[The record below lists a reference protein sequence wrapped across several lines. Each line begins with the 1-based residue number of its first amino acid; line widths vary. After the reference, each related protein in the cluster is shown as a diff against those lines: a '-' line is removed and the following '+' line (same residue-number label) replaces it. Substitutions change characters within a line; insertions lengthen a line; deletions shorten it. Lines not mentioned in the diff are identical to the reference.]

1 MKNIF
6 HLRDERI
13 LLLSFDL
20 FFLFLGLSYWFDLVD
35 DINSKFIIIIKNF
48 LTILLSLGFYWLT
61 GQYKN
66 ITKYTNSKSLYFI
79 SLRTIS
85 LVIFISSFIIKT
97 NITRFNLPIY
107 FLVWIFLTFSMC
119 FIRILLRD
127 FVSLSIKKNRKFREN
142 IAIYG
147 AGSAGFL
154 LARNLQEEGTYKIIC
169 FLDDSPDL
177 RNRGINGIPILSP
190 DNIDSMSDEIE
201 KVFLAIPSPSKTK
214 VKEILK
220 KMNSLKIPIFQIPSI
235 KDITNRD
242 KKYGSLRPIELE
254 DLLGR
259 ERVDPDPD
267 LLEKG
272 IREKIIFIS
281 GAGGSIGKELAK
293 QILQLSPKM
302 IIFFDISEASLYELS
317 LEIKQFNNLNIPIV
331 TVLGDICDK
340 KLVENIFNKYS
351 INVVFHAAAYKH
363 VPLVENNKISGLCN
377 NICSTLVLCELS
389 KKFNVGKFVLI
400 STDKAVRPTNVM
412 GLSKRIAELIV
423 QNQSNNPKNTCFSMV
438 RFGNVL
444 GSSGSVVPLFKKQI
458 AEGGPITLTHP
469 KVIRYFMSISE
480 AAQLVIQT
488 SQLARGGEVFLL
500 DMGDPVFI
508 KDLAYQMVMLSG
520 ASVKD
525 KNNIKGDIEI
535 KEIGLRPGEKLYEE
549 LLIDSESIS
558 TAHPLIFRAIEKKLD
573 EEFFK
578 FRLDKLVSSLNKKDL
593 DEALILAKEL
603 VPEWIRSEN

>member
-20 FFLFLGLSYWFDLVD
+20 FFLFLGISYWFDLVD
-35 DINSKFIIIIKNF
+35 DSNSKFIIIIKNF
-48 LTILLSLGFYWLT
+48 LTILFSLGFYWIT

-79 SLRTIS
+79 SIRTIS
-85 LVIFISSFIIKT
+85 LVIFIFSFIIKT

-119 FIRILLRD
+119 FIRIFLRD
-127 FVSLSIKKNRKFREN
+127 FVSLSIKKNRKSREN

-147 AGSAGFL
+147 AGSAGVL
-154 LARNLQEEGTYKIIC
+154 LARNIQEEGTYRIIC
-169 FLDDSPDL
+169 FLDDSPNL
-177 RNRGINGIPILSP
+177 WNRSINGIPIVSP
-190 DNIDSMSDEIE
+190 DNMNDEIE
-201 KVFLAIPSPSKTK
+201 KVFLAIPSISKK
-214 VKEILK
+214 NMKAILRR
-220 KMNSLKIPIFQIPSI
+220 MNSLKIPIFQIPSI
-235 KDITNRD
+235 KDITNKD
-242 KKYGSLRPIELE
+242 KKFGSLRPIELE

-259 ERVDPDPD
+259 DRVDPDPD

-281 GAGGSIGKELAK
+281 GAGGSIGKELTK
-293 QILQLSPKM
+293 QILKLNPKT
-302 IIFFDISEASLYELS
+302 IILFDISEASLYELS
-317 LEIKQFNNLNIPIV
+317 LEIKQFNNLNITIV
-331 TVLGDICDK
+331 TVLGDICDQ

-363 VPLVENNKISGLCN
+363 VPIVENNRISGLYN
-377 NICSTLVLCELS
+377 NIYSTLVLCELS
-389 KKFNVGKFVLI
+389 KKFNIGKFVLV

-423 QNQSNNPKNTCFSMV
+423 QNQSINPKNTCFSMV

-469 KVIRYFMSISE
+469 KVVRYFMSISE

-488 SQLARGGEVFLL
+488 SELARGGEVFLL

-525 KNNIKGDIEI
+525 KNNIRGDIEI
-535 KEIGLRPGEKLYEE
+535 KEIGMRPGEKLYEE

-558 TAHPLIFRAIEKKLD
+558 TSHPLIFRAIEKKLD

-578 FRLDKLVSSLNKKDL
+578 FRLDKLISSLKKKDL
-593 DEALILAKEL
+593 DQALILAKEL

>member
-6 HLRDERI
+6 RLRDERFW
-13 LLLSFDL
+13 LLSFDL
-20 FFLFLGLSYWFDLVD
+20 ISLFLSFSYWFDLVD
-35 DINSKFIIIIKNF
+35 DNNSKFIILFKNF
-48 LTILLSLGFYWLT
+48 FTVFFALSFYWIT

-79 SLRTIS
+79 AIRTAA
-85 LVIFISSFIIKT
+85 LVFFITSFIIKT
-97 NITRFNLPIY
+97 SITRFNLPIY
-107 FLVWIFLTFSMC
+107 FLVWIFLSFSMC
-119 FIRILLRD
+119 FMRIFFRD
-127 FVSLSIKKNRKFREN
+127 FVSSTLKKNIKVKEN

-147 AGSAGFL
+147 AGSEGVL
-154 LARNLQEEGTYKIIC
+154 LARNIQEEGTYRVVC
-169 FLDDSPDL
+169 FLDDSSNFW
-177 RNRGINGIPILSP
+177 NRSINGIPILSP
-190 DNIDSMSDEIE
+190 DKINNISYEIE
-201 KVFLAIPSPSKTK
+201 KVFLAIPSLSKIK
-214 VKEILK
+214 IKLILK
-220 KMNSLKIPIFQIPSI
+220 KMNSLKIPIFQMPSI

-259 ERVDPDPD
+259 ERVYPDQD

-272 IREKIIFIS
+272 IKEKIIFIS

-293 QILQLSPKM
+293 QILQLNPKM

-317 LEIKQFNNLNIPIV
+317 LEIQKFINLAIPIV

-340 KLVENIFNKYS
+340 KLVESIFNKYS
-351 INVVFHAAAYKH
+351 IDVVFHAAAYKH
-363 VPLVENNKISGLCN
+363 VPIVENNRISGLHN
-377 NICSTLVLCELS
+377 NIYSTLVLCELS

-488 SQLARGGEVFLL
+488 SELARGGEVFLL

-525 KNNIKGDIEI
+525 KNNTKGDIEI

-558 TAHPLIFRAIEKKLD
+558 TSHPLIFRAIEKKLD

-578 FRLDKLVSSLNKKDL
+578 FRLDKLISCLNKKDL

>member
-1 MKNIF
+1 M
-6 HLRDERI
+6 
-13 LLLSFDL
+13 LLSFDL

-35 DINSKFIIIIKNF
+35 DSNSKFIIIIKNF

-85 LVIFISSFIIKT
+85 LVTFISSFIIKT

-127 FVSLSIKKNRKFREN
+127 FVSLSIKKNRKSREN

-169 FLDDSPDL
+169 FLDDSPNL

-363 VPLVENNKISGLCN
+363 VPIVENNIISGLYN
-377 NICSTLVLCELS
+377 NIYSTLVLCELS
-389 KKFNVGKFVLI
+389 KKFNIGKFVLI

-488 SQLARGGEVFLL
+488 SELARGGEVFLL

-525 KNNIKGDIEI
+525 KDNIKGDIEI

-558 TAHPLIFRAIEKKLD
+558 TSHPLIFRAIEKKLD

-578 FRLDKLVSSLNKKDL
+578 FRLDKLISSLNKKDL

-603 VPEWIRSEN
+603 VPEWMKSEN

>member
-20 FFLFLGLSYWFDLVD
+20 FFLFLGITYCFDLVD
-35 DINSKFIIIIKNF
+35 DSNSKFIIIIKNF
-48 LTILLSLGFYWLT
+48 LTVLFSLGFYWIT

-79 SLRTIS
+79 SIRTIS
-85 LVIFISSFIIKT
+85 LVIFIFSFIIKT

-119 FIRILLRD
+119 FIRIFLRD
-127 FVSLSIKKNRKFREN
+127 FVSLSIKKNRKSREN

-147 AGSAGFL
+147 AGSTGVL
-154 LARNLQEEGTYKIIC
+154 LARNIQEEGTYRIIC
-169 FLDDSPDL
+169 FLDDSPNL
-177 RNRGINGIPILSP
+177 WNRSINGIPILSP
-190 DNIDSMSDEIE
+190 DNMNDEIE
-201 KVFLAIPSPSKTK
+201 KVFLAIPSISKTNMK
-214 VKEILK
+214 AILRR
-220 KMNSLKIPIFQIPSI
+220 MNSLKIPIFQIPSI
-235 KDITNRD
+235 KDIMNKD
-242 KKYGSLRPIELE
+242 KKFGSLRPIELE

-259 ERVDPDPD
+259 DRVDPDPD

-293 QILQLSPKM
+293 QILKLNPKM
-302 IIFFDISEASLYELS
+302 IILFDISEASLYELS
-317 LEIKQFNNLNIPIV
+317 LEIKQFNNFDITIV
-331 TVLGDICDK
+331 TVLGDICDQ

-363 VPLVENNKISGLCN
+363 VPIVENNRISGLYN
-377 NICSTLVLCELS
+377 NIYSTLVLCELS
-389 KKFNVGKFVLI
+389 KKFNIGKFVLI

-423 QNQSNNPKNTCFSMV
+423 QNQSINPKNTCFSMV

-469 KVIRYFMSISE
+469 KVVRYFMSISE

-488 SQLARGGEVFLL
+488 SELARGGEVFLL

-535 KEIGLRPGEKLYEE
+535 KEIGMRPGEKLYEE

-558 TAHPLIFRAIEKKLD
+558 TSHPLIFRAIEKKLD

-578 FRLDKLVSSLNKKDL
+578 FRLDKLISSLKKKDL
-593 DEALILAKEL
+593 HQALILAKEL
-603 VPEWIRSEN
+603 VPEWKRSEN

>member
-6 HLRDERI
+6 HLKDERI

-20 FFLFLGLSYWFDLVD
+20 FFLFLGISYWFDLVD
-35 DINSKFIIIIKNF
+35 DSNSKFIIIIKNF
-48 LTILLSLGFYWLT
+48 LTILFSLGFYWLT

-79 SLRTIS
+79 SIRTIS
-85 LVIFISSFIIKT
+85 LVIFIFSFIIKT

-119 FIRILLRD
+119 FIRIFLRD
-127 FVSLSIKKNRKFREN
+127 FVSLSIKKNRKSREN

-147 AGSAGFL
+147 AGSAGVL
-154 LARNLQEEGTYKIIC
+154 LARNIQEEGTYRIIC
-169 FLDDSPDL
+169 FLDDSPNL
-177 RNRGINGIPILSP
+177 WNRSINGIPIVSP
-190 DNIDSMSDEIE
+190 DNMNDEIE
-201 KVFLAIPSPSKTK
+201 KVFLAIPSISKTK
-214 VKEILK
+214 MKAILRR
-220 KMNSLKIPIFQIPSI
+220 MNSLKIPIFQIPSI
-235 KDITNRD
+235 KDITNKD

-259 ERVDPDPD
+259 DRVDPDPD

-293 QILQLSPKM
+293 QILKLNPKT
-302 IIFFDISEASLYELS
+302 IILFDISEASLYELS
-317 LEIKQFNNLNIPIV
+317 LEIQQFNNPNITIV
-331 TVLGDICDK
+331 TVLGDICDQ
-340 KLVENIFNKYS
+340 KLVENIFTKYS

-363 VPLVENNKISGLCN
+363 VPIVENNRISGLYN
-377 NICSTLVLCELS
+377 NIYSTLVLCELS
-389 KKFNVGKFVLI
+389 KKFNIGKFVLI

-423 QNQSNNPKNTCFSMV
+423 QNQSINPKNTCFSMV

-469 KVIRYFMSISE
+469 KVVRYFMSISE

-488 SQLARGGEVFLL
+488 SELARGGEVFLL

-535 KEIGLRPGEKLYEE
+535 KEIGMRPGEKLYEE

-558 TAHPLIFRAIEKKLD
+558 TSHPLIFRAIEKKLD

-578 FRLDKLVSSLNKKDL
+578 FRLDKLISSLNKKDL
-593 DEALILAKEL
+593 DQALILAKEL
-603 VPEWIRSEN
+603 VPEWKRSEN

>member
-20 FFLFLGLSYWFDLVD
+20 FFLFLGISYWFDLVD
-35 DINSKFIIIIKNF
+35 DSNSKFIIIIKNF
-48 LTILLSLGFYWLT
+48 LTILFSLGFYWLT

-79 SLRTIS
+79 SIRTIS
-85 LVIFISSFIIKT
+85 LVIFIISFIIKT

-119 FIRILLRD
+119 FIRIFLRD
-127 FVSLSIKKNRKFREN
+127 FVSLSIKKNRKSREN

-147 AGSAGFL
+147 AGSAGVL
-154 LARNLQEEGTYKIIC
+154 LARNIQEEGTYRIIC
-169 FLDDSPDL
+169 FLDDSPNL
-177 RNRGINGIPILSP
+177 WNRSINGIPIVSP
-190 DNIDSMSDEIE
+190 DNMNDEIE
-201 KVFLAIPSPSKTK
+201 KVFLAIPSISKTNMK
-214 VKEILK
+214 AILRR
-220 KMNSLKIPIFQIPSI
+220 MNSLKIPIFQMPSI
-235 KDITNRD
+235 KDITNKD
-242 KKYGSLRPIELE
+242 KKYGSLKPIELE

-259 ERVDPDPD
+259 DRVDPDPD

-293 QILQLSPKM
+293 QILKLNPKT
-302 IIFFDISEASLYELS
+302 IILFDISEASLYELS
-317 LEIKQFNNLNIPIV
+317 LEIKEFNNPNITIV
-331 TVLGDICDK
+331 TVLGDICDQ

-363 VPLVENNKISGLCN
+363 VPIVENNRISGLYN
-377 NICSTLVLCELS
+377 NIYSTLVLCELS
-389 KKFNVGKFVLI
+389 RKFNIGKFVLI

-423 QNQSNNPKNTCFSMV
+423 QNQSINPKNTCFSMV

-469 KVIRYFMSISE
+469 KVVRYFMSISE

-488 SQLARGGEVFLL
+488 SELARGGEVFLL

-535 KEIGLRPGEKLYEE
+535 KEIGMRPGEKLYEE

-558 TAHPLIFRAIEKKLD
+558 TSHPLIFRAIEKKLD

-578 FRLDKLVSSLNKKDL
+578 FRLDKLISSLNKKDL
-593 DEALILAKEL
+593 DQALILAKEL
-603 VPEWIRSEN
+603 VPEWKRSEN

>member
-20 FFLFLGLSYWFDLVD
+20 FFLFLGISYWFDLVD
-35 DINSKFIIIIKNF
+35 DSNSKFIIIIKNF
-48 LTILLSLGFYWLT
+48 LTILFSLGFYWLT

-79 SLRTIS
+79 SIRTIS
-85 LVIFISSFIIKT
+85 LVIFIFSFIIKT

-119 FIRILLRD
+119 FIRIFLRD
-127 FVSLSIKKNRKFREN
+127 FVSLSIKKNRKSREN

-147 AGSAGFL
+147 AGSAGVL
-154 LARNLQEEGTYKIIC
+154 LARNIQEEGTYRIIC
-169 FLDDSPDL
+169 FLDDSPNL
-177 RNRGINGIPILSP
+177 WNRSINGIPIVSP
-190 DNIDSMSDEIE
+190 DNMNDEIE
-201 KVFLAIPSPSKTK
+201 KVFLAIPSISKTNMK
-214 VKEILK
+214 AILRR
-220 KMNSLKIPIFQIPSI
+220 MNSLKIPIFQMPSI
-235 KDITNRD
+235 KDITNKD

-259 ERVDPDPD
+259 DRVDPDPD

-293 QILQLSPKM
+293 QILKLNPKVL
-302 IIFFDISEASLYELS
+302 ILFDISEASLYELS
-317 LEIKQFNNLNIPIV
+317 LEIKQFNNLNITIV
-331 TVLGDICDK
+331 TVLGDICDQ

-351 INVVFHAAAYKH
+351 IDVVFHAAAYKH
-363 VPLVENNKISGLCN
+363 VPIVENNRISGLYN
-377 NICSTLVLCELS
+377 NIYSTLVLCDLS
-389 KKFNVGKFVLI
+389 KKFNIGKFVLI

-423 QNQSNNPKNTCFSMV
+423 QNQSIKPKNTCFSMV

-469 KVIRYFMSISE
+469 KVVRYFMSISE

-488 SQLARGGEVFLL
+488 SELARGGEVFLL
-500 DMGDPVFI
+500 DMGDPVLI

-520 ASVKD
+520 ATVKD
-525 KNNIKGDIEI
+525 KNNTKGDIEI
-535 KEIGLRPGEKLYEE
+535 KEIGMRPGEKLYEE

-558 TAHPLIFRAIEKKLD
+558 TSHPLIFRAIEKKLD

-578 FRLDKLVSSLNKKDL
+578 FRLDKLISSLNKKDL
-593 DEALILAKEL
+593 DQALILAKEL
-603 VPEWIRSEN
+603 VPEWKRSEN

>member
-6 HLRDERI
+6 HLKDERI

-20 FFLFLGLSYWFDLVD
+20 FFLFLGISYWFDLVD
-35 DINSKFIIIIKNF
+35 DSNSKFIIIIKNF
-48 LTILLSLGFYWLT
+48 LTILFSLGFYWLT

-79 SLRTIS
+79 SIRTIS
-85 LVIFISSFIIKT
+85 LVIFITSFIIKT

-107 FLVWIFLTFSMC
+107 FLVWIFLTFSMS
-119 FIRILLRD
+119 FIRIFLRD
-127 FVSLSIKKNRKFREN
+127 FVSLSIKKNRKSMEN

-147 AGSAGFL
+147 AGSAGVL
-154 LARNLQEEGTYKIIC
+154 LARNIQEEGTYRIIC
-169 FLDDSPDL
+169 FLDDSPNL
-177 RNRGINGIPILSP
+177 WNRSINGIPIVSP
-190 DNIDSMSDEIE
+190 DNMNDVIE
-201 KVFLAIPSPSKTK
+201 KVFLAIPSISKTNMK
-214 VKEILK
+214 AILRR
-220 KMNSLKIPIFQIPSI
+220 MNSLKIPIFQMPSI
-235 KDITNRD
+235 KDITNKD

-259 ERVDPDPD
+259 DRVDPDPD

-293 QILQLSPKM
+293 QILKLNPKT
-302 IIFFDISEASLYELS
+302 IILFDISEASLYELS
-317 LEIKQFNNLNIPIV
+317 LEIKQFNNPNITIV
-331 TVLGDICDK
+331 TVLGDICDQ
-340 KLVENIFNKYS
+340 KLVENIFTKYS

-363 VPLVENNKISGLCN
+363 VPIVENNRISGLYN
-377 NICSTLVLCELS
+377 NIYSTLVLCELS
-389 KKFNVGKFVLI
+389 RKFNIGKFVLI

-423 QNQSNNPKNTCFSMV
+423 QNQSIKPKNTCFSMV

-469 KVIRYFMSISE
+469 KVVRYFMSISE

-488 SQLARGGEVFLL
+488 SELARGGEVFLL

-535 KEIGLRPGEKLYEE
+535 KEIGMRPGEKLYEE

-558 TAHPLIFRAIEKKLD
+558 TSHPLIFRTIEKKLD

-578 FRLDKLVSSLNKKDL
+578 FRLDKLISSLNKKDL
-593 DEALILAKEL
+593 EQALFLAKEL
-603 VPEWIRSEN
+603 VPEWKRSEN

>member
-20 FFLFLGLSYWFDLVD
+20 FFLFLGITYCFDLVD
-35 DINSKFIIIIKNF
+35 DSNSKFIIIIKNF
-48 LTILLSLGFYWLT
+48 LTVLFSLGFYWIT

-79 SLRTIS
+79 SIRTIS
-85 LVIFISSFIIKT
+85 LVIFIFSFIIKT

-119 FIRILLRD
+119 FIRIFLRD
-127 FVSLSIKKNRKFREN
+127 FVSLSIKKNRKSREN

-147 AGSAGFL
+147 AGSTGVL
-154 LARNLQEEGTYKIIC
+154 LARNIQEEGTYRIIC
-169 FLDDSPDL
+169 FLDDSPNL
-177 RNRGINGIPILSP
+177 WNRSINGIPILSP
-190 DNIDSMSDEIE
+190 DNMNDEIE
-201 KVFLAIPSPSKTK
+201 KVFLAIPSISKTNMK
-214 VKEILK
+214 AILRR
-220 KMNSLKIPIFQIPSI
+220 MNSLKIPIFQIPSI
-235 KDITNRD
+235 KDITNKD
-242 KKYGSLRPIELE
+242 KKFGSLRPIELE

-259 ERVDPDPD
+259 DRVDPDPD

-293 QILQLSPKM
+293 QILKLNPKM
-302 IIFFDISEASLYELS
+302 IILFDISEASLYELS
-317 LEIKQFNNLNIPIV
+317 LEIKQFNNLNITIV
-331 TVLGDICDK
+331 TVLGDICDQ

-363 VPLVENNKISGLCN
+363 VPIVENNRISGLYN
-377 NICSTLVLCELS
+377 NIYSTLVLCELS
-389 KKFNVGKFVLI
+389 KKFNIGKFVLI

-423 QNQSNNPKNTCFSMV
+423 QNQSINPKNTCFSMV

-469 KVIRYFMSISE
+469 KVVRYFMSISE

-488 SQLARGGEVFLL
+488 SELARGGEVFLL

-535 KEIGLRPGEKLYEE
+535 KEIGMRPGEKLYEE

-558 TAHPLIFRAIEKKLD
+558 TSHPLIFRAIEKKLD

-578 FRLDKLVSSLNKKDL
+578 FRLDKLISSLKKKDL
-593 DEALILAKEL
+593 HQALILAKEL
-603 VPEWIRSEN
+603 VPEWKRSEN

>member
-20 FFLFLGLSYWFDLVD
+20 FFLFLGISYWFDLVD
-35 DINSKFIIIIKNF
+35 DSNSKFIIIIKNF
-48 LTILLSLGFYWLT
+48 LTILFSLGFYWLT

-79 SLRTIS
+79 SIRTIS
-85 LVIFISSFIIKT
+85 LVIFIFSFIIKT

-119 FIRILLRD
+119 FIRIFLRD
-127 FVSLSIKKNRKFREN
+127 FVSLSIKKNRKSREN

-147 AGSAGFL
+147 AGSAGVL
-154 LARNLQEEGTYKIIC
+154 LARNIQEEGTYRIIC
-169 FLDDSPDL
+169 FLDDSPNL
-177 RNRGINGIPILSP
+177 WNRSINGIPIVSP
-190 DNIDSMSDEIE
+190 DNMNDEIE
-201 KVFLAIPSPSKTK
+201 KVFLAIPSISKTNMK
-214 VKEILK
+214 AILRR
-220 KMNSLKIPIFQIPSI
+220 MNSLKIPIFQMPSI
-235 KDITNRD
+235 KDITNKD

-259 ERVDPDPD
+259 DRVDPDPD

-281 GAGGSIGKELAK
+281 GAGGSIGKELAN
-293 QILQLSPKM
+293 QILKLNPKT
-302 IIFFDISEASLYELS
+302 IILFDISEASLYELS
-317 LEIKQFNNLNIPIV
+317 LEIKQFNNPNITIV
-331 TVLGDICDK
+331 TVLGDICDQ

-363 VPLVENNKISGLCN
+363 VPIVENNRISGLYN
-377 NICSTLVLCELS
+377 NIYSTLVLCELS
-389 KKFNVGKFVLI
+389 RKFNIGKFVLI

-423 QNQSNNPKNTCFSMV
+423 QNQSINPKNTCFSMV

-469 KVIRYFMSISE
+469 KVVRYFMSISE

-488 SQLARGGEVFLL
+488 SELARGGEVFLL

-535 KEIGLRPGEKLYEE
+535 KEIGMRPGEKLYEE

-558 TAHPLIFRAIEKKLD
+558 TSHPLIFRAIEKKLD

-578 FRLDKLVSSLNKKDL
+578 FRLDKLISSLNKKDL
-593 DEALILAKEL
+593 DQALILAKEL
-603 VPEWIRSEN
+603 VPEWKRSEN

>member
-1 MKNIF
+1 M
-6 HLRDERI
+6 
-13 LLLSFDL
+13 S
-20 FFLFLGLSYWFDLVD
+20 
-35 DINSKFIIIIKNF
+35 
-48 LTILLSLGFYWLT
+48 
-61 GQYKN
+61 
-66 ITKYTNSKSLYFI
+66 
-79 SLRTIS
+79 
-85 LVIFISSFIIKT
+85 
-97 NITRFNLPIY
+97 
-107 FLVWIFLTFSMC
+107 
-119 FIRILLRD
+119 FIRIFLRD
-127 FVSLSIKKNRKFREN
+127 FVSLSIKKNRKSMEN

-147 AGSAGFL
+147 AGSAGVL
-154 LARNLQEEGTYKIIC
+154 LARNIQEEGTYRIIC
-169 FLDDSPDL
+169 FLDDSPNL
-177 RNRGINGIPILSP
+177 WNRSINGIPIVSP
-190 DNIDSMSDEIE
+190 DNMNDEIE
-201 KVFLAIPSPSKTK
+201 KVFLAIPSISKTNMK
-214 VKEILK
+214 AILRR
-220 KMNSLKIPIFQIPSI
+220 MNSLKIPIFQMPSI
-235 KDITNRD
+235 KDITNKD

-259 ERVDPDPD
+259 DRVDPDPD

-293 QILQLSPKM
+293 QILKLNPKT
-302 IIFFDISEASLYELS
+302 IILFDISEASLYELS
-317 LEIKQFNNLNIPIV
+317 LEIKQFNNPNITIV
-331 TVLGDICDK
+331 TVLGDICDQ
-340 KLVENIFNKYS
+340 KLVENIFTKYS

-363 VPLVENNKISGLCN
+363 VPIVENNRISGLYN
-377 NICSTLVLCELS
+377 NIYSTLVLCELS
-389 KKFNVGKFVLI
+389 RKFNIGKFVLI

-423 QNQSNNPKNTCFSMV
+423 QNQSIKPKNTCFSMV

-469 KVIRYFMSISE
+469 KVVRYFMSISE

-488 SQLARGGEVFLL
+488 SELARGGEVFLL

-535 KEIGLRPGEKLYEE
+535 KEIGMRPGEKLYEE

-558 TAHPLIFRAIEKKLD
+558 TSHPLIFRTIEKKLD

-578 FRLDKLVSSLNKKDL
+578 FRLDKLISSLNKKDL
-593 DEALILAKEL
+593 DQALFLAKEL
-603 VPEWIRSEN
+603 VPEWKRSEN

>member
-20 FFLFLGLSYWFDLVD
+20 FFLFLGITYCFDLVD
-35 DINSKFIIIIKNF
+35 DSNSKFIIIIKNF
-48 LTILLSLGFYWLT
+48 LTVLFSLGFYWIT

-79 SLRTIS
+79 SIRTIS
-85 LVIFISSFIIKT
+85 LVIFIFSFIIKT

-119 FIRILLRD
+119 FIRIFLRD
-127 FVSLSIKKNRKFREN
+127 FVSLSIKKNRKSREN

-147 AGSAGFL
+147 AGSTGVL
-154 LARNLQEEGTYKIIC
+154 LARNIQEEGTYRIIC
-169 FLDDSPDL
+169 FLDDSPNL
-177 RNRGINGIPILSP
+177 WNRSINGIPILSP
-190 DNIDSMSDEIE
+190 DNMNDEIE
-201 KVFLAIPSPSKTK
+201 KVFLAIPSISKTNMK
-214 VKEILK
+214 AILRR
-220 KMNSLKIPIFQIPSI
+220 MNSLKIPIFQIPSI
-235 KDITNRD
+235 KDITNKD
-242 KKYGSLRPIELE
+242 KKFGYLRPIELE

-259 ERVDPDPD
+259 DRVDPDPD

-293 QILQLSPKM
+293 QILKLNPKT
-302 IIFFDISEASLYELS
+302 IILFDISEASLYELS
-317 LEIKQFNNLNIPIV
+317 LEIKQFNNFDITIV
-331 TVLGDICDK
+331 TVLGDICDQ

-363 VPLVENNKISGLCN
+363 VPIVENNRISGLYN
-377 NICSTLVLCELS
+377 NIYSTLVLCELS

-423 QNQSNNPKNTCFSMV
+423 QNQSINPKNTCFSMV

-469 KVIRYFMSISE
+469 KVVRYFMSISE

-488 SQLARGGEVFLL
+488 SELARGGEVFLL

-535 KEIGLRPGEKLYEE
+535 KEIGMRPGEKLYEE

-558 TAHPLIFRAIEKKLD
+558 TSHPLIFRAIEKKLD

-578 FRLDKLVSSLNKKDL
+578 YRLDKLISSLKKKDL
-593 DEALILAKEL
+593 HQALILAKEL
-603 VPEWIRSEN
+603 VPEWKRSEN

>member
-6 HLRDERI
+6 HFRDERI

-235 KDITNRD
+235 KDITNRE

-272 IREKIIFIS
+272 IKEKIIFIS

-363 VPLVENNKISGLCN
+363 VPLVENNKISGLYN

-488 SQLARGGEVFLL
+488 SELARGGEVFLL

-558 TAHPLIFRAIEKKLD
+558 TSHPLIFRAIEKKLD

-578 FRLDKLVSSLNKKDL
+578 FRLKKLISSLEKKDL
-593 DEALILAKEL
+593 DGALISAKEL
-603 VPEWIRSEN
+603 VPEWTRSRD

>member
-20 FFLFLGLSYWFDLVD
+20 FFLFLGISYWFDLVD
-35 DINSKFIIIIKNF
+35 DNNSKFIIIIKNF
-48 LTILLSLGFYWLT
+48 LTILFSLGFYWLT

-79 SLRTIS
+79 SIRTIS
-85 LVIFISSFIIKT
+85 LVIFIFSFIIKT

-119 FIRILLRD
+119 FIRIFLRD
-127 FVSLSIKKNRKFREN
+127 FVSLSIKKNRKSREN

-147 AGSAGFL
+147 AGSTGVL
-154 LARNLQEEGTYKIIC
+154 LARNIQEEGTYRIIC
-169 FLDDSPDL
+169 FLDDSPNL
-177 RNRGINGIPILSP
+177 WNRSINGIPILSP
-190 DNIDSMSDEIE
+190 DNMNDEIE
-201 KVFLAIPSPSKTK
+201 KVFLAIPSISKTNMK
-214 VKEILK
+214 AILRR
-220 KMNSLKIPIFQIPSI
+220 MNSLKIPIFQIPSI
-235 KDITNRD
+235 KDITNKD
-242 KKYGSLRPIELE
+242 KKFGSLRPIELE

-259 ERVDPDPD
+259 DRVDPDPD

-293 QILQLSPKM
+293 QILKLNPKM
-302 IIFFDISEASLYELS
+302 IILFDISEASLYELS
-317 LEIKQFNNLNIPIV
+317 LEIKQFNNFDITVV
-331 TVLGDICDK
+331 TVLGDICDQ

-363 VPLVENNKISGLCN
+363 VPIVENNRISGLYN
-377 NICSTLVLCELS
+377 NIYSTLVLCELS
-389 KKFNVGKFVLI
+389 KKFNIGKFVLI

-423 QNQSNNPKNTCFSMV
+423 QNQSINPKNTCFSMV

-469 KVIRYFMSISE
+469 KVVRYFMSISE

-488 SQLARGGEVFLL
+488 SELARGGEVFLL

-535 KEIGLRPGEKLYEE
+535 KEIGMRPGEKLYEE

-558 TAHPLIFRAIEKKLD
+558 TSHPLIFRAIEKKLD

-578 FRLDKLVSSLNKKDL
+578 FRLDKLISSLKKKDL
-593 DEALILAKEL
+593 HQALILAKEL
-603 VPEWIRSEN
+603 VPEWKKSEN

>member
-1 MKNIF
+1 
-6 HLRDERI
+6 
-13 LLLSFDL
+13 
-20 FFLFLGLSYWFDLVD
+20 
-35 DINSKFIIIIKNF
+35 
-48 LTILLSLGFYWLT
+48 
-61 GQYKN
+61 
-66 ITKYTNSKSLYFI
+66 
-79 SLRTIS
+79 
-85 LVIFISSFIIKT
+85 
-97 NITRFNLPIY
+97 
-107 FLVWIFLTFSMC
+107 MC

-127 FVSLSIKKNRKFREN
+127 FVSLSIKKNRKSREN

-169 FLDDSPDL
+169 FLDDSPNL

-293 QILQLSPKM
+293 QVLKLDPKM

-317 LEIKQFNNLNIPIV
+317 LEIQQLNNLNIPIV

-351 INVVFHAAAYKH
+351 IDVVFHAAAYKH
-363 VPLVENNKISGLCN
+363 VPIVENNRISGLYN
-377 NICSTLVLCELS
+377 NIYSTLVLCELS

-423 QNQSNNPKNTCFSMV
+423 QNQSNKPKNTCFSMV

-458 AEGGPITLTHP
+458 AEGGPITLTDP

-488 SQLARGGEVFLL
+488 SELARGGEVFLL

-535 KEIGLRPGEKLYEE
+535 KEIGLRQGEKLYEE

-558 TAHPLIFRAIEKKLD
+558 TSHPLIFRAIEKKLD
-573 EEFFK
+573 EDFFN
-578 FRLDKLVSSLNKKDL
+578 FRLDKLISSLNKKDL

>member
-1 MKNIF
+1 M
-6 HLRDERI
+6 
-13 LLLSFDL
+13 LLSFDL

-35 DINSKFIIIIKNF
+35 DSNSKFIIIIKNF

-85 LVIFISSFIIKT
+85 LVTFISSFIIKT

-127 FVSLSIKKNRKFREN
+127 FVSLSIKKNRKSREN

-169 FLDDSPDL
+169 FLDDSPNL

-363 VPLVENNKISGLCN
+363 VPLVENNKISGLYN

-488 SQLARGGEVFLL
+488 SELARGGEVFLL

-525 KNNIKGDIEI
+525 KDNIKGDIEI

-558 TAHPLIFRAIEKKLD
+558 TSHPLIFRAIEKKLD

-578 FRLDKLVSSLNKKDL
+578 FRLDKLISSLNKKDL

-603 VPEWIRSEN
+603 VPEWMKSEN